1 MCFCL
6 VSLFFSHAG
15 ASYAE
20 KSEQLNTE
28 QLNKVKAAYIYNFTK
43 YIELPNNRFENDSSD
58 FNLCFKNAPE
68 FAGLFESIEG
78 VKIKGRAFKV
88 KFVSDETNLDVC
100 HFLYINPSLHSNI
113 DDITGQ
119 SQKGKFLTISS
130 QPDFAHSDG
139 MIGFALVDNRVKVE
153 INLESTREAGFNV
166 SARLLE
172 VSRVVNQ

>member
-1 MCFCL
+1 MFSTYKTGKYSVTKLLCFCL

-20 KSEQLNTE
+20 QSEQLNTE

-88 KFVSDETNLDVC
+88 KFVSDE
-100 HFLYINPSLHSNI
+100 S
-113 DDITGQ
+113 
-119 SQKGKFLTISS
+119 
-130 QPDFAHSDG
+130 
-139 MIGFALVDNRVKVE
+139 
-153 INLESTREAGFNV
+153 
-166 SARLLE
+166 
-172 VSRVVNQ
+172 